1 MKESTTHR
9 RWLSAALLASL
20 IFAQVFTLNLFGKI
34 DRVLA
39 GTLTNAPTAAC
50 PLGNGDFEAAAF
62 APWYLQV
69 DGANGADATLSWD
82 KGYDSAKSAYIQIN
96 RRGSDNWHVQLSQR
110 GATLVAGRRYTF
122 SFWARASQPRVVT
135 AQLQQYGQPF
145 VELWKQAFGLTEE
158 WQLLETTFDYPANAI
173 TLAPVFRFDL
183 AQTTGALWIDDVS
196 LCESDSQP
204 AMPTPIPVAD
214 SCEIANGDFETG
226 QIEPWVLRNSSTAQA
241 TWRWDAGARSARS
254 VRIDVAQAGSDIG
267 AVTFE
272 QPRIKI
278 QPNTWLALGFHARAS
293 KARTLVLEMEDAVG
307 KAVWR
312 KTVRLVHPLSD
323 ANFRHHFFTF
333 KTPNETANGAG
344 RLRIQMGDSVGSVWL
359 DALHLC
365 AAKPQFADEFE
376 GNGLDLN
383 KWQHCKAYTENC
395 AEMNYGVQSWYK
407 PTNAQVSNGTL
418 KMLTT
423 KERNTVCIGCKF
435 NVNKQVTRDYA
446 SVYIQTNGSFTPQY
460 GFIEARMKMPS
471 AYGLWPAFWLHPRI
485 EPTGN
490 VRWPPEID
498 TMEFYTNRPDR
509 VWQTLHYNTSTQFNI
524 SHGQQYLF
532 SDLMSDFHTYAVN
545 WTPNE
550 IIWYVDGAETFR
562 SSRYKV
568 REPMFLILDV
578 EVGGPAGKPDTTMAN
593 GAITEVD
600 YVRVF
605 DNSRAFGFG
614 DGAPVS
620 NPQSTATP
628 IPATPQATKAAPT
641 PNPTTLPSATLRAW
655 VQDGDLR
662 SLARWRVQV
671 FQGDRLFIER
681 DSDGSGRVSFALPPD
696 RYRVCEVV
704 LPGWQNQTP
713 GQSACY
719 WLTLRA
725 GDNTELV
732 FENVRL

>member
-1 MKESTTHR
+1 VKKTTTQR
-9 RWLSAALLASL
+9 RWLSAALLALL
-20 IFAQVFTLNLFGKI
+20 IFVQVFTLNLFQATA
-34 DRVLA
+34 D
-39 GTLTNAPTAAC
+39 TLTATC
-50 PLGNGDFEAAAF
+50 PLNNGGFEDAALT
-62 APWYLQV
+62 PWYLQV
-69 DGANGADATLSWD
+69 DEANGADATLNPE
-82 KGYDSAKSAYIQIN
+82 KGYDSTTSAHIQIN

-110 GATLVAGRRYTF
+110 GVKLVAGRRYTL
-122 SFWARASQPRVVT
+122 SFWARASQARIVT
-135 AQLQQYGQPF
+135 AQLQQYGQPYN
-145 VELWKQAFGLTEE
+145 ELWKQAFGLTEE
-158 WQLLETTFDYPANAI
+158 WQLLEATIDYPANAI
-173 TLAPVFRFDL
+173 TLAPVFRFDV
-183 AQTTGALWIDDVS
+183 AQTTGELWIDDVA

-204 AMPTPIPVAD
+204 AIPTPIHVAD
-214 SCEIANGDFETG
+214 SCEIANGDFESN
-226 QIEPWVLRNSSTAQA
+226 QLEPWTLRLATPAQA
-241 TWRWDAGARSARS
+241 NWRGDMGARSARS
-254 VRIDVAQAGSDIG
+254 LRIDVAQAGNDVG
-267 AVTFE
+267 AVTLE
-272 QPRIKI
+272 QQPIKL

-293 KARTLVLEMEDAVG
+293 KARSLVFEIDDAAG

-333 KTPNETANGAG
+333 KTPNETASGMG
-344 RLRIQMGDSVGSVWL
+344 RVRIKMGDATGSVWL

-376 GNGLDLN
+376 GNSLDLS

-407 PTNAQVSNGTL
+407 PANALVSDGTL

-423 KERNTVCIGCKF
+423 KARNTVCIGCKF

-446 SVYIQTNGSFTPQY
+446 SVYIQTNDSFTPQY
-460 GFIEARMKMPS
+460 GFIETRMKMPS
-471 AYGLWPAFWLHPRI
+471 AAGLWPAFWLHPRI

-498 TMEFYTNRPDR
+498 AMEFYTNRPDR

-532 SDLMSDFHTYAVN
+532 GDLASDFHTYAVN

-568 REPMFLILDV
+568 REPMFLILEV
-578 EVGGPAGKPDTTMAN
+578 EVGGPAGRPDATMSN
-593 GAITEVD
+593 SAITEVD

-614 DGAPVS
+614 DGAPVTH
-620 NPQSTATP
+620 PPTSTPPTP
-628 IPATPQATKAAPT
+628 MPTKAAPT
-641 PNPTTLPSATLRAW
+641 PNPTTMPSATLRAW
-655 VQDGDLR
+655 VRDGDLR

-671 FQGDRLFIER
+671 FQGDRLLVER
-681 DSDGSGRVSFALPPD
+681 DSDASGRVTFALPPD
-696 RYRVCEVV
+696 RYRVCEMV
-704 LPGWQNQTP
+704 LPNWQNQTP
-713 GQSACY
+713 GESACY

-725 GDNTELV
+725 GDTTELV